1 LAVNFDPVARPYR
14 WMEYLSFGPMLE
26 RCRTTYLDQLAGAR
40 RALILGDGDGR
51 FLARLLAANP
61 NVTADVVD
69 SSRTMLRI
77 LENRTRQNRH
87 RVHLHRADALAWQPH
102 GNYDLIVTHFFLD
115 CFFPEQLEQL
125 LDRVLPH
132 AQPGA
137 RWVISEFAIPANP
150 ILALFAGAL
159 VGLLYRI
166 FKMLTGLP
174 VHNLPDHTTALRKRG
189 LVLLQTRTY
198 LAGLLCAQ
206 LWSREQN
213 AGL

>member
-1 LAVNFDPVARPYR
+1 
-14 WMEYLSFGPMLE
+14 MEYLTFGPMLE
-26 RCRTTYLDQLAGAR
+26 RCRSTYLDRFAGAR

-51 FLARLLAANP
+51 FLARLLAVNP
-61 NVTADVVD
+61 DVTADVVD

-87 RVHLHRADALAWQPH
+87 RVHLHRADALTWQPH